1 MLSSD
6 FMFFFCSSR
15 RRHTRCALVTGV
27 QTCALPIYPAKLVA
41 YGLSLRDLV
50 DAVGRNNENVGAG
63 YIERSGQQYLIRV
76 PGQVADA
83 EGIEQIVVATRDGL
97 PLRIGDVAEVDEG
110 QELRT
115 GAATKDGEEVVLGTV
130 FMLIG
135 ENSGAV
141 AQRSADKL
149 VEIDASLPE
158 GVNATAVYD
167 RTDLVGRAIATVCTN
182 LLEGALL
189 VRSEEPT
196 SELQSL
202 MRISYAVF
210 CLNNNNPQH

>member
-1 MLSSD
+1 MAERLQQASWQLPEGIEPSLGPVATGLGEI
-6 FMFFFCSSR
+6 FMYTVESEPGATDSEGWPWTPTSLR
-15 RRHTRCALVTGV
+15 TLQDWVVRPQLRHVDGVTEVNTVGGYTRQFHIT
-27 QTCALPIYPAKLVA
+27 PDPAKLVA

-97 PLRIGDVAEVDEG
+97 PLR
-110 QELRT
+110 
-115 GAATKDGEEVVLGTV
+115 
-130 FMLIG
+130 
-135 ENSGAV
+135 
-141 AQRSADKL
+141 
-149 VEIDASLPE
+149 
-158 GVNATAVYD
+158 
-167 RTDLVGRAIATVCTN
+167 
-182 LLEGALL
+182 
-189 VRSEEPT
+189 SEEHT

-210 CLNNNNPQH
+210 CLKKKKYKMTKKRQSQTL